1 MNDEV
6 LVIEETDRA
15 QVLLHP
21 TRLEL
26 MACLEEPSS
35 AAELGRRLDL
45 PRQRVNYHLRELEE
59 RGLVLVVEERK
70 RGSVVERMYQRAGRG
85 YTISD
90 AALGRLGTEP
100 ETVQDRFSTAYQ
112 IALASKAVRD
122 LGRLREKAREAEKSL
137 PTFSLRSAWMAS
149 RALPV
154 TPMTSTSMCSR
165 IFSSRASYSSGAPS
179 GSSNLTACRAEMAAS
194 APRRTTGGAA

>member
-59 RGLVLVVEERK
+59 RGLVVVVEECK

-122 LGRLREKAREAEKSL
+122 LGRLREKAREAKKSL
-137 PTFSLRSAWMAS
+137 PTFSLASEVRFASAAK
-149 RALPV
+149 RAAFAEEL
-154 TPMTSTSMCSR
+154 
-165 IFSSRASYSSGAPS
+165 A
-179 GSSNLTACRAEMAAS
+179 TAVADLVRKYHEES
-194 APRRTTGGAA
+194 APRGRWFRFYLGGYPRPKD